1 MKKWIQ
7 SLLFAGSLFL
17 LACNTNNVN
26 QDNSLKKYFDEAG
39 VTGTF
44 GIFDNAQGQFTIYN
58 LLRFRDSAYL
68 PASTFKIFNS
78 LAALGTGVVFSDT
91 VVVPWDKVVRTG
103 PGGDTMH
110 QWNKDMNMRE
120 AFEVSNV
127 GFYQEMARR
136 IGKDTMQ
143 MLLDS
148 VGYGQRYDT
157 FRITDNID
165 RFWLDNTLKVT
176 ADEQL
181 GLVKR
186 LYFKQLPF
194 QNREQEIVK
203 NMMIRERSDKYILA
217 YKTGWG
223 TTASGSQLGWIVGWI
238 EENKHVY
245 PFVLNLESPDKN
257 INMVEVRLKVLK
269 GILGQL
275 GFFEGKK

>member
-1 MKKWIQ
+1 MKQLIIA
-7 SLLFAGSLFL
+7 LLFTGSLFVF
-17 LACNTNNVN
+17 ACNTQNVT
-26 QDNSLKKYFDEAG
+26 QDDSLKKYFDDAG
-39 VTGTF
+39 VQGTF
-44 GIFDNAQGQFTIYN
+44 GIFDNAQGQFTVYN
-58 LLRFRDSAYL
+58 LTRFRDSTYL

-78 LAALGTGVVFSDT
+78 LAALGTGVIFSDT

-103 PGGDTMH
+103 PGGDTMS

-120 AFEVSNV
+120 AFAVSNI

-143 MLLDS
+143 MMLDS
-148 VGYGQRYDT
+148 VGYGRRYDT

-181 GLVKR
+181 GFVKR

-203 NMMIRERSDKYILA
+203 DLMIRERNDKYILA

-223 TTASGSQLGWIVGWI
+223 TTDKGNQLGWIVGWI

-245 PFVLNLESPDKN
+245 PFVLNIESADPN
-257 INMVEVRLKVLK
+257 INMVEVRLNILK
-269 GILGQL
+269 GILGQQ

>member
-1 MKKWIQ
+1 MA
-7 SLLFAGSLFL
+7 LFAAGVVIS
-17 LACNTNNVN
+17 ACNTNNVTHE
-26 QDNSLKKYFDEAG
+26 QSLKKYFDEAG

-44 GIFDNAQGQFTIYN
+44 GIFDNAQGQFTVYN
-58 LLRFRDSAYL
+58 LPRFRDSAYL

-78 LAALGTGVVFSDT
+78 LAALGTGAVFSDT

-103 PGGDTMH
+103 PGGDTMS
-110 QWNKDMNMRE
+110 QWNKDMDMRE
-120 AFEVSNV
+120 AFAVSNV

-157 FRITDNID
+157 FRITENLE
-165 RFWLDNTLKVT
+165 RFWLDNTLKIT

-181 GLVKR
+181 GFVKR

-203 NMMIRERSDKYILA
+203 DLMIRERNDKYILA

-223 TTASGSQLGWIVGWI
+223 TTENGNQLGWIVGWI

-245 PFVLNLESPDKN
+245 PFALNVESKDEN
-257 INMVEVRLKVLK
+257 INMVEVRLKILK
-269 GILGQL
+269 AILGQI
-275 GFFEGKK
+275 GFFEGRK